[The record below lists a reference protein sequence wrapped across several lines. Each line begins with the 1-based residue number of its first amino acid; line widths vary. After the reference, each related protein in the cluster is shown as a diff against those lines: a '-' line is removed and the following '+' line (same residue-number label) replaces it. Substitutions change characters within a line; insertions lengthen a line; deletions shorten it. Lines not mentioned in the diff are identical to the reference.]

1 MKTDLAEFYGQERLG
16 PSYCFIS
23 LLLGPL
29 NSLLWSVPSFHEP
42 QCYALTE
49 GLAIAGLA
57 FLNHTIFDVLP
68 LESGLRRNRPA
79 SLPKRSLAN
88 LPRDMG
94 SAVAEEGDGWVTAP
108 SSTGLVRL

>member
-29 NSLLWSVPSFHEP
+29 NSLLWS
-42 QCYALTE
+42 E